1 MPLLRRKG
9 GGIRSFL
16 LQQWTFKEKSKR
28 ENIETEFEILKEK
41 RVKK

>member
-16 LQQWTFKEKSKR
+16 LQQWTFKNKNSPR
-28 ENIETEFEILKEK
+28 MGRFEILKEK